1 MEEEEPDTKY
11 NSSEYLLV
19 LPITHNGFNASQED
33 TGRGYQNMDTSR
45 GYNNTD
51 TGRRYRI
58 WREEGEDAG
67 VWIQE
72 RRKDETIKMSQKN
85 EDNLNKKK
93 L

>member
-1 MEEEEPDTKY
+1 MQGMEEEEPDTKY

-58 WREEGEDAG
+58 WREAGEDAG

-72 RRKDETIKMSQKN
+72 RRKA
-85 EDNLNKKK
+85 
-93 L
+93 